1 MGRGKKSKKKK
12 VTFNEKNRSYNQ
24 AHGRR
29 EDYYSKKDKRNNKR
43 KGFVEEVEVRESKK
57 SLEQQ
62 YLEDYARA
70 VTSRAKR
77 PFTLKYFGRGY
88 DESRL
93 KEYEYEI
100 KKTRF
105 LSNPKNRQK
114 LIDICNQHLRNV
126 FGPDGPDNYSIPG
139 KYRLSD
145 VPTDKPG
152 REPEEY
158 VFTHD
163 DTIWNAFMKA
173 KKIPIGDW
181 EQRQNTSTSKIKTK
195 KFLLNVDTQ
204 ILVGELT
211 IETTKAYDSIEKG
224 AKSGIK
230 FCIYYR
236 GKEDGKFIVDRWD
249 YEPLSQHLNKFD
261 HEGYF
266 QVDGVH
272 APHTGHSH
280 EHRYTLH
287 NRLVLTQNQSPDIC
301 PTPINAGVAKGEPE
315 KKYGSFGAM
324 VTAFEE
330 EFNFTAIPIPEKELR
345 TETLRKLGRKYCPE
359 YNTELNEEF
368 PAMVDVSA
376 ASGLRLAK
384 NTKILG
390 NGQITIDIDAYLKP
404 LPDYTEGVIIDN
416 VGQVTDEAEEREEE
430 QDNKPAQEQDGGLS
444 Q

>member
-12 VTFNEKNRSYNQ
+12 VVLTEKNRSYNQ

-29 EDYYSKKDKRNNKR
+29 NDTTSREEKR
-43 KGFVEEVEVRESKK
+43 KNKQRGFVEEVEPRETKK

-70 VTSRAKR
+70 ITSRAKR
-77 PFTLKYFGRGY
+77 PFTLKYFGKGY
-88 DESRL
+88 DEARL
-93 KEYEYEI
+93 KEHEYEI
-100 KKTRF
+100 KKTRY

-114 LIDICNQHLRNV
+114 LIDICNQHLCNV
-126 FGPDGPDNYSIPG
+126 FGPDGPTNYSIPG
-139 KYRLSD
+139 KYRLAD
-145 VPTDKPG
+145 VPNDHPG

-163 DTIWNAFMKA
+163 DVMWNAFMKA
-173 KKIPIGDW
+173 KKIPIGEW
-181 EQRQNTSTSKIKTK
+181 EQRENTKTSKIKTK
-195 KFLLNVDTQ
+195 KFLLNVDSQ

-266 QVDGVH
+266 QVDGVN

-301 PTPINAGVAKGEPE
+301 PTPINAGNPKSEPE
-315 KKYGSFGAM
+315 KRYGNFGAM
-324 VTAFEE
+324 VTDFEE
-330 EFNFTAIPIPEKELR
+330 TFNFSAIPIPEKELR

-368 PAMVDVSA
+368 PPMVDVA
-376 ASGLRLAK
+376 AATGLKLAK
-384 NTKILG
+384 HTKILG
-390 NGQITIDIDAYLKP
+390 NGQITIDVDAFIKP
-404 LPDYTEGVIIDN
+404 LPEFEESDII
-416 VGQVTDEAEEREEE
+416 EEE
-430 QDNKPAQEQDGGLS
+430 KVAKTDKPVEAPKKQEDGGQTL
-444 Q
+444 